1 MHPLKS
7 FRSEALTSS
16 RLKILLEVEEEREE
30 DRQQQYNFQEAQF
43 AAPGILQ
50 QLSRL
55 LYLEQKEEVF
65 QWCPDTLL
73 VTLRSEHASLIE
85 GVTVPRRQWQT
96 DSYRYTAAMSWQNRL
111 PSIMLE
117 SDSTSGGNGRKKS
130 DSRSRKDDLSA
141 TLSEVDMLKNERRQS
156 GEGLESVPSILSL
169 SREVQSP
176 HGQRPRT
183 RLERYQVVGSHRR
196 GSTPVNAPEKQIHV
210 GPHGQHEEV
219 PKEFV
224 SGVTY
229 RGHTQTINFALSSN
243 FASERGWVKE
253 PADSEDPERRTLLD
267 WLRERSKQIKQQR
280 EVEQKEAELK
290 GCDGPFIVRYYGRWP
305 KIDMARLKFEA
316 RMKQARLKRQGLEAV
331 GEVEEKRCLTS
342 QLPDG
347 TVFCY
352 YPNGQTAVC
361 RTGGGQGYS
370 QKYTYVYD
378 NDEAGTMLGCFLP
391 SGKGCGYHKN
401 GLIQ

>member
-1 MHPLKS
+1 MSIVFFFDQRNPKRYPPRRTKKSLEDLVLRPSTAYRQRKKGGISRRHRKGRNFLSPYQGCSSSEEGSTPQRCLSARTRERGGADAFSSAAEETGDDIQEGTEPNQSEKENTPESTGLPTLPHVHPLKS

-224 SGVTY
+224 SG
-229 RGHTQTINFALSSN
+229 GI
-243 FASERGWVKE
+243 
-253 PADSEDPERRTLLD
+253 
-267 WLRERSKQIKQQR
+267 
-280 EVEQKEAELK
+280 
-290 GCDGPFIVRYYGRWP
+290 
-305 KIDMARLKFEA
+305 
-316 RMKQARLKRQGLEAV
+316 
-331 GEVEEKRCLTS
+331 
-342 QLPDG
+342 
-347 TVFCY
+347 
-352 YPNGQTAVC
+352 
-361 RTGGGQGYS
+361 
-370 QKYTYVYD
+370 
-378 NDEAGTMLGCFLP
+378 
-391 SGKGCGYHKN
+391 
-401 GLIQ
+401 